1 MTQASHQDAQQ
12 LYGEAMDAAKQVME
26 LTRLMKRRA
35 AKRIAEPMVRSSN
48 SVCNNFLVAWQ
59 NRADRRIFL
68 EKLTAAIADARST
81 RDHLSAS
88 ADANEM
94 PVEQTRQVVATYDAL
109 IVRLT
114 ELTKTTEGTG
124 TA

>member
-114 ELTKTTEGTG
+114 ELMEGMG
-124 TA
+124 T

>member
-1 MTQASHQDAQQ
+1 MTSPTQQDAQRI
-12 LYGEAMDAAKQVME
+12 YGEAMEAAKQVMD

-59 NRADRRIFL
+59 KRSEPRTCG
-68 EKLTAAIADARST
+68 EKLTSAIADARST
-81 RDHLSAS
+81 RDHLASA

-94 PVEQTRQVVATYDAL
+94 PVERTRQVVATYDAL
-109 IVRLT
+109 ILQLE
-114 ELTKTTEGTG
+114 ELKKGLET
-124 TA
+124 